1 MMSWTPRCYDWLD
14 SLTNGYEA
22 PHRLRPMLAEAMLHD
37 FWTQIYIATLLEE
50 IEEWRAG

>member
-1 MMSWTPRCYDWLD
+1 
-14 SLTNGYEA
+14 
-22 PHRLRPMLAEAMLHD
+22 MLAEAMLHD